1 MGLSSL
7 QLEAFVEVAKNKSF
21 SRAAEVLHITQS
33 ALSQRI
39 INLEREIETS
49 LLIRDPAGLRL
60 TSAGEELLRY
70 CRAKAELEVETLG
83 RLAQKVGASGT
94 VRVAGFSSIMRSMV
108 LPVIA
113 HFANMNPGIRVE
125 LFNRELRDLLPLL
138 MRNEVDFILTTHK
151 SHRLEIESHELGT
164 EDYVLVQPKSGKLE
178 RKVYLDH
185 DTEDTITQE
194 YLKLQK
200 GKFPKI
206 ERDFLDEVY
215 AIIDG
220 VALGLGQA
228 VLPKHL
234 VVHDRRLKV
243 VAGQVPLRIPFYL
256 QYYRQPYYS
265 QLHMDVV
272 RVLREKI
279 PSAMR

>member
-33 ALSQRI
+33 ALSQRV
-39 INLEREIETS
+39 INLERDLEAS
-49 LLIRDPAGLRL
+49 LIIRESMGLRL

-70 CRAKAELEVETLG
+70 CRAKAELEEETLG
-83 RLAQKVGASGT
+83 RLAQKVGVTGT
-94 VRVAGFSSIMRSMV
+94 MRIAGFSSITRSLI

-113 HFANMNPGIRVE
+113 PFAKLHPHVRVE
-125 LFNRELRDLLPLL
+125 LFNRELRDLMPLL
-138 MRNEVDFILTTHK
+138 KNNEADFILTTHK
-151 SHRLEIESHELGT
+151 SLRLEIESHELGS
-164 EDYVLVQPKSGKLE
+164 EEYVLVQPKSGKFE

-185 DTEDTITQE
+185 DADDTITQE

-200 GKFPKI
+200 GKPAKF
-206 ERDFLDEVY
+206 ERDFLDEIY

-234 VVHDRRLKV
+234 VTHDRRLKV
-243 VAGQVPLRIPFYL
+243 VTGQVPLRVPFYL
-256 QYYRQPYYS
+256 QYYQQPYYS
-265 QLHMDVV
+265 QLHHEVV
-272 RVLREKI
+272 KVLREKLS
-279 PSAMR
+279 SALK